1 MLCTSEKPL
10 GMIRVDADKVIIACN
25 NTIRSIHEYR
35 SDARRKYCNKWL
47 TAANKSW
54 QRFWRWFGFSKPVL
68 RDALIAYYGP
78 RLSQAM
84 EDRLTYSLQE
94 QDCKQLLRAAIAT
107 DHATMWVSTNGAR
120 SCKL

>member
-47 TAANKSW
+47 TAANIMDHGYPK
-54 QRFWRWFGFSKPVL
+54 RWKIV
-68 RDALIAYYGP
+68 
-78 RLSQAM
+78 
-84 EDRLTYSLQE
+84 
-94 QDCKQLLRAAIAT
+94 
-107 DHATMWVSTNGAR
+107 
-120 SCKL
+120 